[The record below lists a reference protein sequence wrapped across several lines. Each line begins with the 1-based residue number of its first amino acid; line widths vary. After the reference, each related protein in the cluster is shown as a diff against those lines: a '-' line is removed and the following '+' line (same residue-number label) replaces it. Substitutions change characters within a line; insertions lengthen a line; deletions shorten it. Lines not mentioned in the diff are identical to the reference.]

1 MTELRYTP
9 DTTLPEAR
17 SSSTSSEPLFTYDEE
32 ENRRAKQKRVYQL
45 NVVQIP
51 LIRIAGFALMSVV
64 AFLYDL
70 NLPGPFPTQD
80 FLPILLLNVIYSVGS
95 LLVMRLLYAR
105 LQRLDLTLLFMH
117 LDVLVWL
124 PTLHHLSGSQL
135 LFVIFLLV
143 RVSDQ
148 VGYGFRRAFYFNHVV
163 IAVYL
168 GYVAW
173 MFLTEASMAAPLTSY
188 LSLAAVM
195 YAVGAYISMTG
206 SAIEALRQRLSTTVR
221 QARQL
226 LQALDQ
232 QTRVLNARTVELDQA
247 RHQAEQASRAK
258 SEFLS
263 SMSHE
268 LRTPLNAV
276 IGFSQL
282 LETRE
287 DIPGDA
293 IEQIHA
299 VRNAGDQLLE
309 LVNDILDLA
318 RIESGKINM
327 QIEPM
332 ALADVLATCQPPH
345 QRAAQLKQ
353 MQLFFQNDCPP
364 EQTVHADRRRLIQ
377 VINNLV
383 SNAIKY
389 NRKQGLVT
397 LRCRPATNARIRI
410 AVTDTGPGLSP
421 DKQAQLFQP
430 FNRLGAEMGPVEG
443 TGIGLVI
450 ARQMITQMGGSIGVE
465 SQEGHGSTFW
475 VELPTPPATTPQ
487 H

>member
-1 MTELRYTP
+1 M
-9 DTTLPEAR
+9 
-17 SSSTSSEPLFTYDEE
+17 
-32 ENRRAKQKRVYQL
+32 
-45 NVVQIP
+45 
-51 LIRIAGFALMSVV
+51 RIAGFALMSLV

-70 NLPGPFPTQD
+70 SLPGPFPTQD
-80 FLPILLLNVIYSVGS
+80 FLGILSLNLVYSLGGLLA
-95 LLVMRLLYAR
+95 MRLLYAR
-105 LQRLDLTLLFMH
+105 VGRFNLNLLFMH
-117 LDVLVWL
+117 LDVLAWL
-124 PTLHHLSGSQL
+124 VTLHHLSGSQL
-135 LFVIFLLV
+135 LFVVFLLV

-148 VGYGFRRAFYFNHVV
+148 VGYGFRRAFYFTHVV

-173 MFLTEASMAAPLTSY
+173 MFLTHASSAAAPLASY
-188 LSLAAVM
+188 LILAGVM

-206 SAIEALRQRLSTTVR
+206 SAVEALRRRTGTAVR

-226 LQALDQ
+226 LQTLDQ
-232 QTRVLNARTVELDQA
+232 QTRVLNARTIQLDQA
-247 RHQAEQASRAK
+247 RQKAEQANRAK

-282 LETRE
+282 LETRD
-287 DIPGDA
+287 DIPEDA
-293 IEQIHA
+293 IEQIHE
-299 VRNAGDQLLE
+299 VRNAGDHLLA

-318 RIESGKINM
+318 RIESGQIDM
-327 QIEPM
+327 QIERVL
-332 ALADVLATCQPPH
+332 LANVLAACQPQH
-345 QRAAQLKQ
+345 LRAAQLKQ
-353 MQLFFQNDCPP
+353 VQLLLQNDCPP
-364 EQTVHADRRRLIQ
+364 GQAVSADSRRLLQ
-377 VINNLV
+377 VLNNLV

-397 LRCRPATNARIRI
+397 VRCQQVSPERIRI

-430 FNRLGAEMGPVEG
+430 FNRLGAEMGPIEG

-450 ARQMITQMGGSIGVE
+450 AKQMVTQMGGSIGLE

-475 VELPTPPATTPQ
+475 VELPIHPVAAQ
-487 H
+487 A